1 MKKKEKGTNG
11 KHWICPLAFFAFIL
25 LSRFAS
31 FFCFYFA
38 FMAVT
43 GHGASHLFASGVK
56 TRNRER
62 RHSVEILRTAVTNS
76 WVTPGITEEPEKP
89 RKALITAQLLIQLLM
104 LHSGWFD
111 VSKSQGSEASS
122 MVVRS
127 KHVDIGCKVI
137 VHGWLMIG

>member
-1 MKKKEKGTNG
+1 MVQVIFRVRRQDTQPGEKALGGDLENCG
-11 KHWICPLAFFAFIL
+11 DK
-25 LSRFAS
+25 
-31 FFCFYFA
+31 
-38 FMAVT
+38 
-43 GHGASHLFASGVK
+43 
-56 TRNRER
+56 
-62 RHSVEILRTAVTNS
+62 S

-104 LHSGWFD
+104 LHSGLFD
-111 VSKSQGSEASS
+111 VSKSQGSEASI